1 MAGRD
6 VATARHARLSEITLG
21 FEGLALLRGLVD
33 GPDDRMAARID
44 EVRKI
49 VARMDDPRFAV
60 GLDVAELDPRSGYAA
75 AATGYD
81 VERNPL
87 IEAEHPIVEALL
99 ADAAP
104 GRALDAACGTGR
116 HAKHL
121 AERHE
126 TYGVDA
132 SAEMLAVAR
141 AAAPNATFRTADLED
156 LPFPDGHFD
165 VAVCALA
172 LCHLPDLTKAVVEIG
187 RVARPGARV
196 VLTDPHPINVAI
208 ISHLFVPTPEGGLGF
223 VRNHRRLVGDY
234 LRAFDAAG
242 LRVRQ
247 CIEPPVPTSGMTGGI
262 AGPFLAEAMRQA
274 LEGLPQAIIWDLEKA

>member
-1 MAGRD
+1 
-6 VATARHARLSEITLG
+6 
-21 FEGLALLRGLVD
+21 
-33 GPDDRMAARID
+33 MAARLV
-44 EVRKI
+44 EVQKI

-75 AATGYD
+75 AASGYD
-81 VERNPL
+81 TERNPL
-87 IEAEHPIVEALL
+87 IEAEQPAVEALL
-99 ADAAP
+99 AGVAP

-121 AERHE
+121 SARHE

-132 SAEMLAVAR
+132 SAEMLDVAR
-141 AAAPNATFRTADLED
+141 TAAPKATFRTGDLED
-156 LPFPDGHFD
+156 LPFPEGHFD
-165 VAVCALA
+165 VVVCALA
-172 LCHLPDLTKAVVEIG
+172 LCHLADLTRAVVEIG
-187 RVARPGARV
+187 RVARRGARV

-208 ISHLFVPTPEGGLGF
+208 ISHLFVPTTEGGIGF

-242 LRVRQ
+242 LRVRR
-247 CIEPPVPTSGMTGGI
+247 CVEPQVPDSGMTGGI

-274 LEGLPQAIIWDLEKA
+274 LEGLPQAIIWDLEKS